1 MAFFL
6 PGRRRTFLRQR
17 RFSGS
22 FRGTAGLSPLLLD
35 AQKNATRFAHSL
47 CCAPFSP
54 DSPTIFLL
62 FATFVKIRQSFH
74 VHGVVSVWFPGGPW
88 LLHVFFWPCV
98 WNLSVVFLCLVCMCG
113 RKFVQQVVRDVLGH
127 NMCFIQNGCVNFFSQ
142 ENIWTC
148 ACADRDLESVC
159 SCVWGCG
166 REEGGEGAGRGEGA
180 NTPIPQKWA
189 ECESNKNWKQRKMQE
204 MTAKWLFFFRDL
216 RFLWFVF
223 APLFFKFC
231 FFSMFCQFFVIFI
244 CRLYCFVIFCG
255 LFFHVFFMTF
265 SSHVLLWTFW
275 PQTRAGPKHLIME
288 CLIFDIWISRKK
300 VNDQMS
306 KKSNVSGSTCPA
318 TSFKFTKMGNM
329 KKFRNKKV
337 TTKSD
342 FYFVFFVILLGYFFG
357 NFSFVISP
365 SGVWCC
371 FTLLLLLRRVVCV
384 LLLWVVLLSPS
395 SARVVWLSLPPSFV
409 WLPLPSFPWS
419 GCCFHSLFWVV
430 LLLIVLRGSVS
441 VTSSSFWWCCLPSPP
456 LDCVAFLPVHLWGG
470 AALSGSTFTSFVWV
484 VLLLFRGAAFSSL
497 LFWWWSRFE
506 SPSNVP
512 HPCWCHKYQDLEIL
526 ALCKAHGLSC
536 SLCVG
541 MSIKPTASSLGPS
554 VSVVCPPVACNHFPH
569 ESPLALFGSF
579 HIRIRFSIYFL
590 CLIPN
595 SFLEFA
601 THLGSFLLLLHSFLP
616 SGTAFSSVN
625 PTKILGRVVL
635 PTNVVLFC
643 MHRGFKVSREN

>member
-1 MAFFL
+1 
-6 PGRRRTFLRQR
+6 
-17 RFSGS
+17 
-22 FRGTAGLSPLLLD
+22 
-35 AQKNATRFAHSL
+35 
-47 CCAPFSP
+47 
-54 DSPTIFLL
+54 
-62 FATFVKIRQSFH
+62 
-74 VHGVVSVWFPGGPW
+74 
-88 LLHVFFWPCV
+88 
-98 WNLSVVFLCLVCMCG
+98 
-113 RKFVQQVVRDVLGH
+113 
-127 NMCFIQNGCVNFFSQ
+127 
-142 ENIWTC
+142 
-148 ACADRDLESVC
+148 
-159 SCVWGCG
+159 
-166 REEGGEGAGRGEGA
+166 
-180 NTPIPQKWA
+180 
-189 ECESNKNWKQRKMQE
+189 

-244 CRLYCFVIFCG
+244 CRLYCFVIFRG
-255 LFFHVFFMTF
+255 LFFTCF
-265 SSHVLLWTFW
+265 SWLFLLMFCCE
-275 PQTRAGPKHLIME
+275 RFGPKRGGPKTFNFGM
-288 CLIFDIWISRKK
+288 FDIWYLNFS
-300 VNDQMS
+300 QES
-306 KKSNVSGSTCPA
+306 QWSNVKKIKCFGLHLSGHKLQIHKNGKHEKVSKQK
-318 TSFKFTKMGNM
+318 SD
-329 KKFRNKKV
+329 NKKW
-337 TTKSD
+337 
-342 FYFVFFVILLGYFFG
+342 FLFCFFVILLGYFFG

-430 LLLIVLRGSVS
+430 LLLLVLRGSVS
-441 VTSSSFWWCCLPSPP
+441 VTSSSFWWCCLPSPQ
-456 LDCVAFLPVHLWGG
+456 LDCGVPPCPFVGG
-470 AALSGSTFTSFVWV
+470 AALSGSTFPSFVWV

-541 MSIKPTASSLGPS
+541 MSIKSTASSLGPS
-554 VSVVCPPVACNHFPH
+554 VSVVCPPVACNHFLH

-579 HIRIRFSIYFL
+579 HSRIRFSSYFL
-590 CLIPN
+590 CLIPTN
-595 SFLEFA
+595 FLEFT
-601 THLGSFLLLLHSFLP
+601 THLGSFLLPLHSFLP

-635 PTNVVLFC
+635 PTIVVLFC